1 MQIAL
6 KNTHTHTLLEFMN
19 LAKLQGTKPTYHS
32 QLYLYSLA
40 MNNLKRKLRKQLHLN
55 IENKIIGNN

>member
-6 KNTHTHTLLEFMN
+6 KNTHTHTARIYEF
-19 LAKLQGTKPTYHS
+19 S
-32 QLYLYSLA
+32 QVAGYKINTPQPVVFVFTS
-40 MNNLKRKLRKQLHLN
+40 KLRKQLHLN